1 MKRASAAKVDG
12 KILIQGYSRARSG
25 VWIASGPV
33 FVTGAKDEA
42 GALGAAVMNALN
54 NSVEGVGHPEV
65 AEWRAIQRPMLE
77 AANVK
82 TWADLAKK
90 AKVVGIEC
98 DGHLVSMIPSA
109 DYANNGG
116 ESLLEHKVD
125 VAIDLIEL
133 GDALRSSFEKCR

>member
-1 MKRASAAKVDG
+1 MKLAVAMQVNG
-12 KILIQGYSRARSG
+12 KILIQGYSRAQSG
-25 VWIASGPV
+25 VWIAGGPV
-33 FVTGAKDEA
+33 FVTGAKDGA

-54 NSVEGVGHPEV
+54 NSVEGVRHPDV
-65 AEWRAIQRPMLE
+65 TEWKAIQRPMLE

-98 DGHLVSMIPSA
+98 DDRRVSMIPST

-125 VAIDLIEL
+125 VAINSIEL
-133 GDALRSSFEKCR
+133 GDALRASFEKCR